1 MDYEKTYREII
12 IQMVTTRET
21 LLNEI
26 LRNPSRARELSLFI
40 ILMDKVFGKYYL
52 EEEEGE
58 VNENI

>member
-1 MDYEKTYREII
+1 MDYEKVYREII

-40 ILMDKVFGKYYL
+40 ILMDNVFGKYYL

-58 VNENI
+58 ESEDI